1 MQDLHAQSLE
11 EASREKEDLQN
22 LIAEE
27 ERELKAAQDKLEEK
41 EKELQEHKVEAERV
55 GKRLEKV
62 DRQVDIKPLSPEW
75 PAAAPVLAVSET
87 CAWVSEVEAR
97 R

>member
-1 MQDLHAQSLE
+1 MCEIKTVSLMYLR
-11 EASREKEDLQN
+11 AKIKGGSPLARTTPLPTSLLTRGMVPARGAWRRGAWRRSR
-22 LIAEE
+22 
-27 ERELKAAQDKLEEK
+27 
-41 EKELQEHKVEAERV
+41 
-55 GKRLEKV
+55 
-62 DRQVDIKPLSPEW
+62 PLSPEW